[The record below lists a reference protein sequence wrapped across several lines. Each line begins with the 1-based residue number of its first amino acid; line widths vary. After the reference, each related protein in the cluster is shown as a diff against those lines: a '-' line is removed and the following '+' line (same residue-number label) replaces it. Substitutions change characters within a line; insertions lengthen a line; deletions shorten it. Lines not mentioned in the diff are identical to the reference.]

1 MCSIKYRQQFGTG
14 SFIFD
19 ITKIVICLLIIF
31 LSASSMV
38 FSQNNTTKEPPFLL
52 GIKHIEVEKIGIIY
66 EEIDSLS
73 YCIGSGTHKF
83 VDGDL
88 FKIILEPNPDFQFG
102 DETYYFHIFD
112 LSPNNE
118 LMALYPSS
126 IDPRPLF
133 EFFLYNRKTELEPIF
148 IFEPPY
154 GYEKLIAV
162 FNTDPKILSEFINE
176 IKLNQSDKGNTNS
189 AMQDIQW
196 LLKGEPPV
204 ELQSCYINTI
214 SIYVSPELS
223 GNVLNNHVP
232 ENSETNYEEDNHD
245 LRDQNVNQESNCL
258 VDIDATLLYTKY
270 PIITLTN
277 PLLMGDD
284 MRGIESL
291 SYNTS
296 FKKFIISGTVNVDN
310 GVSEVYV
317 NDQKA
322 FLKNKTFWEKEITL
336 YPGENDVRITA
347 NSNDGESIT
356 KCLFLNYKEITN
368 ERDETNNYLVL
379 IGVNDYQNWPKL
391 KNPINDAKSL
401 SKVLTDQ
408 FQFGKENTYCLFDD
422 SATYR
427 NIDNFFRMLIRKID
441 EDDNLL
447 VYFAGHGYY
456 DEITDEGYWIPYEAN
471 LNSVIEYIPNS
482 TIYKYLKALNT
493 HHTLVIADA
502 CFSGT
507 FYTSDQRGV
516 GVDRY
521 TETVDKYRSKWV
533 FTSGREE
540 TVADG
545 MYGVDHSPFANYLIK
560 FFKNPENEVFP
571 VTELVQYVK
580 HAVANNSNQTPMA
593 APLKE
598 VGDEGGEFV
607 FYRKDKGK

>member
-1 MCSIKYRQQFGTG
+1 MKYYQKFGISG
-14 SFIFD
+14 FVFD
-19 ITKIVICLLIIF
+19 ITKTKSCLLIVLLF
-31 LSASSMV
+31 ASSMV

-52 GIKHIEVEKIGIIY
+52 GLKHIEVELLGNRIS
-66 EEIDSLS
+66 EVDSLS
-73 YCIGSGTHKF
+73 YCKGSGTHKF
-83 VDGDL
+83 TDGDF
-88 FKIILEPNPDFQFG
+88 FKIILEPNPDFQFV
-102 DETYYFHIFD
+102 DETYYFQIFD
-112 LSPNNE
+112 LSPDNE
-118 LMALYPSS
+118 LKLLYPD
-126 IDPRPLF
+126 IHNPRPHE
-133 EFFLYNRKTELEPIF
+133 EFRLYNRKNELEPLF
-148 IFEPPY
+148 IFQPPY
-154 GYEKLIAV
+154 GYEKIIAV
-162 FNTDPKILSEFINE
+162 FNTDPYIFDEFHREVLINKTDKENTSLIL
-176 IKLNQSDKGNTNS
+176 
-189 AMQDIQW
+189 QDLQW
-196 LLKGEPPV
+196 LLKGEPPM
-204 ELQSCYINTI
+204 ELQSCFVSTI
-214 SIYVSPELS
+214 SIYLSQEEMSWNDPGENDKSKPET
-223 GNVLNNHVP
+223 
-232 ENSETNYEEDNHD
+232 SETNVEEDNHA
-245 LRDQNVNQESNCL
+245 LRDQNINQELNCL
-258 VDIDATLLYTKY
+258 VDIDASLLYHKY

-296 FKKFIISGTVNVDN
+296 FKKFIISGTVNVIN

-322 FLKNKTFWEKEITL
+322 FLKNRTFWEKEITL

-356 KCLFLNYKEITN
+356 KCLTLNYE
-368 ERDETNNYLVL
+368 ETEYEKHDKNNYLVL
-379 IGVNDYQNWPKL
+379 IGINDYRHWPKL

-401 SKVLTDQ
+401 SNVLTDQ
-408 FQFGKENTYCLFDD
+408 YQFDKENTYCLFDD

-441 EDDNLL
+441 EDDNLV

-471 LNSVIEYIPNS
+471 LNSLIEYIPNS
-482 TIYKYLKALNT
+482 TIYKYLKALKA

-507 FYTSDQRGV
+507 FYTSDQRGA
-516 GVDRY
+516 DRY

-545 MYGVDHSPFANYLIK
+545 MYGTDHSPFANYLIK
-560 FFKNPENEVFP
+560 FFKNAGNADFP

-607 FYRKDKGK
+607 FYRKDKEK